1 MTDEKQQSMEKLKET
16 IRLKDEENR
25 RRQEEELTARM
36 RSGDIQLR
44 LFDDDKIPF
53 YSQDVIERKS
63 VFLPN
68 AARQKSFELLRN
80 ERLKITIG
88 KAGGDKEFGIL
99 KIKHKDVLYAV
110 LAIWASNGWPC
121 WEGKEGV
128 MYGHI
133 RTTRYKI
140 LHLILQ
146 KNPGKNDYKSLMD
159 TLQDLKTIPVEVFD
173 LESDDPKEVFSLF
186 HGYDYKAEAD
196 TEQITIHLN
205 PYITRQYYRK
215 DNDLKLL
222 FFDTYRNLSSDI
234 SKTLYPILDRM
245 LGTRDNFNKRVVD
258 LCAETGLTFY
268 RKNSKTRSVWQKAL
282 DELNSVVLTNGKKI
296 TVELYENKLRELILL
311 AQTTR

>member
-1 MTDEKQQSMEKLKET
+1 MPDDKKNTQMDEIKEAA
-16 IRLKDEENR
+16 RLREEANR
-25 RRQEEELTARM
+25 RRADEELAARM

-44 LFDDDKIPF
+44 LFDDEKIPF

-68 AARQKSFELLRN
+68 TARQKSFELLRN
-80 ERLKITIG
+80 ESLKITIG
-88 KAGGDKEFGIL
+88 KAGGDKEYGIL

-121 WEGKEGV
+121 WEGKVGV

-159 TLQDLKTIPVEVFD
+159 TLQDLKTIPVEVYD
-173 LESDDPKEVFSLF
+173 LESDDPKEVFSIF

-205 PYITRQYYRK
+205 PYITKQYYKK

-245 LGTRDNFNKRVVD
+245 LGTRDSFNKRVAD

-268 RKNSKTRSVWQKAL
+268 KKNSKIKGVWQKAL
-282 DELNSVVLTNGKKI
+282 DELNTVKLTNGKKLSI
-296 TVELYENKLRELILL
+296 ELYENKLRELILL
-311 AQTTR
+311 AKTH